1 MRIWTRAVLVAI
13 SSASLSP
20 HGALAQG
27 VAPNIGRPIIMTNRM
42 VRPNLVNPLNSQT
55 VAPNLAASNMT
66 PAIGQQGITPAVNP
80 QSINPAIGQQDISP
94 AMPNPGAP
102 AIVQTQGFSSR
113 LGRPAVGI
121 GQQTLGIG
129 QQGSGT
135 AIGQQGSGTA
145 IGQQGVGTA
154 ILPGSPALSPGS
166 NAIVIGQ
173 PEPFVPAPAI
183 TPPSGFS
190 SNVQNRFGQRLTPT
204 NSMNRGAPPAV
215 LPSGRTLTPTGRR

>member
-1 MRIWTRAVLVAI
+1 MRIWKRAVLVAI
-13 SSASLSP
+13 SSAVLLP
-20 HGALAQG
+20 LGVLAQG
-27 VAPNIGRPIIMTNRM
+27 VTPNIGRPIIMTNRI
-42 VRPNLVNPLNSQT
+42 VRPNVVNPLNSQT
-55 VAPNLAASNMT
+55 VAPNLATSNMT

-80 QSINPAIGQQDISP
+80 QSINPAIGQQDITP
-94 AMPNPGAP
+94 AMPTPGFNP
-102 AIVQTQGFSSR
+102 R

-121 GQQTLGIG
+121 GRQTLGLG

-154 ILPGSPALSPGS
+154 ILRGSPALSPGT

-190 SNVQNRFGQRLTPT
+190 SNMQNRFGQRLTPT